1 MKFTKMH
8 GAGNDYVYVN
18 GYVESLDWPVI
29 SEKISNR
36 HKGIG
41 ADGLIVA
48 AASKIADLKMRMFNA
63 DGSEGEMCGNGIR
76 CLVAFAMSE
85 GLVDSNANVISVE
98 TGAGVLDV
106 RPTFGNSGM
115 NGATVDMGEP
125 ILRPSVIPV
134 DLTDESFPVVDYP
147 LEVNGREFLM
157 TFVSMGNPH
166 AVTFI
171 EEDVSNFPLEDI
183 GPVVEN
189 HKMFPNKV
197 NFEVVNVVSETHLK
211 VRVWE
216 RGSGITMACGT
227 GACAVVVAAHM
238 KGLVGDQVNI
248 ELPGGMLGINW
259 SGKGSILME
268 GPVEE
273 VYRGQWLPQEN

>member
-147 LEVNGREFLM
+147 LEVNGRKFLM

-189 HKMFPNKV
+189 HKIFPNKV